1 MDRSLKK
8 APISLHMA
16 WLAHRCGSKAEHDE
30 AKVTLNSATHA
41 QERSD
46 GMKRFMELVRSR
58 GGIYE
63 DIKNAEIRAT
73 GRL

>member
-1 MDRSLKK
+1 M
-8 APISLHMA
+8 
-16 WLAHRCGSKAEHDE
+16 AEHGE

-58 GGIYE
+58 AGIYE